1 MNVMLSIVL
10 RVLWNGGVTRI
21 AVEEARRIHSKLL
34 VLRESK
40 NDYDL
45 GEVNFEVMRKYGE
58 RSSFTPLLTYLTAL
72 YAKDRGTEATVD
84 LDLILK
90 AIKRIKPPALYHDQF
105 SGIIGYIRKKLYGED
120 YFVYIHE
127 TSIDKNITK
136 HSSKWK
142 IATHM
147 IDIPVIKNAKMI
159 FTNSKWNQ
167 EVIKKYNLNTVVAY
181 PGCYPKEKINE
192 NKGKI
197 VLAVSMWDRGRRPE
211 QYGEIARR
219 LKNGKVVIAGS
230 WADEMYMREFMRSY
244 PAALVTGRIS
254 EAKLHE
260 LYDTASVILRFGFKE
275 ERGPGLGVLEGMANG
290 LIPIVDNDLGAKEFI
305 LNDLNGYVVN
315 DWEEALE
322 RIELLFS
329 NGGKRK
335 DMARNAWLKSKE
347 LTWDNHAKVIKDHLE
362 TH

>member
-1 MNVMLSIVL
+1 
-10 RVLWNGGVTRI
+10 
-21 AVEEARRIHSKLL
+21 
-34 VLRESK
+34 
-40 NDYDL
+40 
-45 GEVNFEVMRKYGE
+45 
-58 RSSFTPLLTYLTAL
+58 
-72 YAKDRGTEATVD
+72 
-84 LDLILK
+84 
-90 AIKRIKPPALYHDQF
+90 
-105 SGIIGYIRKKLYGED
+105 
-120 YFVYIHE
+120 
-127 TSIDKNITK
+127 
-136 HSSKWK
+136 
-142 IATHM
+142 
-147 IDIPVIKNAKMI
+147 
-159 FTNSKWNQ
+159 
-167 EVIKKYNLNTVVAY
+167 
-181 PGCYPKEKINE
+181 
-192 NKGKI
+192 
-197 VLAVSMWDRGRRPE
+197 
-211 QYGEIARR
+211 
-219 LKNGKVVIAGS
+219 VIAGS

-347 LTWDNHAKVIKDHLE
+347 LTWDNHAEVIKDHLE